1 MWEVEVALGLLLWGM
16 ALVGCKALG
25 LGFSEQN
32 WRIKVTCTD
41 VKVMVSLWETRSF
54 GVMLYGKP
62 NKGTILTIWAMLSFM
77 YHAKEDL
84 LGEFQKSYSFGEC
97 I

>member
-1 MWEVEVALGLLLWGM
+1 M
-16 ALVGCKALG
+16 ALVGCKTLG

-32 WRIKVTCTD
+32 WRITVICTD

-62 NKGTILTIWAMLSFM
+62 NKKDNLDHMGCV
-77 YHAKEDL
+77 
-84 LGEFQKSYSFGEC
+84 EFYVPYKGRPSR
-97 I
+97 